1 MTMKTNNAP
10 ITNKTNW
17 FTGEEEKV
25 ALSEILGVVGGIV
38 GGIAVYAETGHLTS
52 GIAGAAVGALGG
64 YGMGNFVAPV
74 CIHTGT
80 GGKILTSVLS
90 ASFGVSCAALGGSL
104 AEAFQGFMGDSEG

>member
-1 MTMKTNNAP
+1 MKTNNAP

-17 FTGEEEKV
+17 FTGEDEKV
-25 ALSEILGVVGGIV
+25 ALSEIFGVVGGIV
-38 GGIAVYAETGHLTS
+38 GGLAVYAETGHISS
-52 GIAGAAVGALGG
+52 GIAAAAIGGLGG

-104 AEAFQGFMGDSEG
+104 SEALQGFLTDSDA